1 MGEVVEVWRTS
12 GQLEEAQRLL
22 EMGSVEGYEVN

>member
-12 GQLEEAQRLL
+12 GRLEETQRLL
-22 EMGSVEGYEVN
+22 VIEGAGRV